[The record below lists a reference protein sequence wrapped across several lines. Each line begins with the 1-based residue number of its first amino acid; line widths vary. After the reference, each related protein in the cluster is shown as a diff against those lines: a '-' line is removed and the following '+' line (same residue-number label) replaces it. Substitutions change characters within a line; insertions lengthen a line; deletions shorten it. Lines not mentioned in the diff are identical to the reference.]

1 MHTERQNHNPFQGP
15 FRSLEELADCI
26 RENLGCPVTIEDSD
40 HRILAYSS
48 HDENVDPARIATIM
62 KRKVPEDIIKS
73 LWKKGIIP
81 QLFESDDPVII
92 PAIPEVGLGQR
103 VAISVRK
110 NEDLLGFIWAQV
122 NWEVTQEELALL
134 KQAAKMVKNQILK
147 LEIKKRNAEEGHR
160 EFFWKLLTGYYTKE
174 ASIHNQALTYQLK
187 LKGEMA
193 IVIFEFTEE
202 IQQSLERHMNYYI
215 QASHQIELIYSTL
228 DQNQL
233 ILLVRPFNHTNGAEQ
248 LTSFVHIFVE
258 KISDRLGVHTL
269 KGGAGTLYQSP
280 LHIKDSYREALHVLS
295 IKERF
300 NREVS
305 AIFSYQELGIYQF
318 IDLLYEERMRHHY
331 QNIYI
336 EKLKT
341 YDAIHHT
348 QLLET
353 LEIYLQCDSNVKAA
367 SHVLHVHTNTL
378 NYRLKRICEVASI
391 DLKDANQKVTLYL
404 DLKMEQ
410 MKS

>member
-1 MHTERQNHNPFQGP
+1 MHTDRESHNPFQGP
-15 FRSLEELADCI
+15 FRTLEDLADCI

-62 KRKVPEDIIKS
+62 KRKVPEEVIKS
-73 LWKKGIIP
+73 LWKKGVIP

-110 NEDLLGFIWAQV
+110 NEELLGFIWAQL

-134 KQAAKMVKNQILK
+134 KKAAKVVKNQILK
-147 LEIKKRNAEEGHR
+147 LDIKKRQSEEGHR
-160 EFFWKLLTGYYTKE
+160 EFFWKLLTGHYTKKDQLQK
-174 ASIHNQALTYQLK
+174 QAETFQLK
-187 LKGEMA
+187 LTGEMA
-193 IVIFEFTEE
+193 IVIFEFSDD

-233 ILLVRPFNHTNGAEQ
+233 ILLVRPTDRFNTADQ
-248 LTSFVHIFVE
+248 LSSFVQVFVE
-258 KISDRLGVHTL
+258 KISNRLGVDTL

-280 LHIKDSYREALHVLS
+280 LMIKDSYREALHVLS

-300 NREVS
+300 KEEVK
-305 AIFSYQELGIYQF
+305 AIYSYQDLGIYQF
-318 IDLLYEERMRHHY
+318 IDLLYRERQHH
-331 QNIYI
+331 QNLYI
-336 EKLKT
+336 EKLKQ

-353 LEIYLQCDSNVKAA
+353 LDMYLQQDSNVKAA
-367 SHVLHVHTNTL
+367 AHALHVHTNTL
-378 NYRLKRICEVASI
+378 NYRLKRIADVANL
-391 DLKDANQKVTLYL
+391 DLKDANQKVTLFL
-404 DLKMEQ
+404 DLKIEQ
-410 MKS
+410 LKS

>member
-1 MHTERQNHNPFQGP
+1 MHTDRESHNPFQGP
-15 FRSLEELADCI
+15 FRTLEDLADCI

-62 KRKVPEDIIKS
+62 KRKVPEEVIKS
-73 LWKKGIIP
+73 LWKKGVIP

-110 NEDLLGFIWAQV
+110 NEELLGFIWAQL

-134 KQAAKMVKNQILK
+134 KKAAKVVKNQILK
-147 LEIKKRNAEEGHR
+147 LDIKKRQSEEGHR
-160 EFFWKLLTGYYTKE
+160 EFFWKLLTGHYTKKDQLQK
-174 ASIHNQALTYQLK
+174 QAETFQLK
-187 LKGEMA
+187 LTGEMA
-193 IVIFEFTEE
+193 IVIFEFSDD

-233 ILLVRPFNHTNGAEQ
+233 ILLVRPTDRFNTADQ
-248 LTSFVHIFVE
+248 LSSFVQVFVE
-258 KISDRLGVHTL
+258 KISNRLGVDTL

-280 LHIKDSYREALHVLS
+280 LMIKDSYREALHVLS

-300 NREVS
+300 KEEVK
-305 AIFSYQELGIYQF
+305 AIYSYQDLGIYQF
-318 IDLLYEERMRHHY
+318 IDLLYRERQHH
-331 QNIYI
+331 QNLYI
-336 EKLKT
+336 EKLKQ

-353 LEIYLQCDSNVKAA
+353 LDMYLQQDSNVKAA
-367 SHVLHVHTNTL
+367 AHALHVHTNTL
-378 NYRLKRICEVASI
+378 NYRLKRIADVANLN
-391 DLKDANQKVTLYL
+391 LKDANQKVTLFL
-404 DLKMEQ
+404 DLKIEQ
-410 MKS
+410 LKS

>member
-1 MHTERQNHNPFQGP
+1 MHTDRESHNPFQGP
-15 FRSLEELADCI
+15 FRTLEDLADCI

-62 KRKVPEDIIKS
+62 KRKVPEEVIKS
-73 LWKKGIIP
+73 LWKKGVIP

-110 NEDLLGFIWAQV
+110 NEELLGFIWAQL

-134 KQAAKMVKNQILK
+134 KKAAKVVKNQILK
-147 LEIKKRNAEEGHR
+147 LDIKKRQSEEGHR
-160 EFFWKLLTGYYTKE
+160 EFFWKLLTGHYTKKDQLQK
-174 ASIHNQALTYQLK
+174 QAKTFQLK
-187 LKGEMA
+187 LTGEMA
-193 IVIFEFTEE
+193 IVIFEFSDD

-233 ILLVRPFNHTNGAEQ
+233 ILLVRPTDRFNTADQ
-248 LTSFVHIFVE
+248 LSSFVQVFVE
-258 KISDRLGVHTL
+258 KISNRLGVDTL

-280 LHIKDSYREALHVLS
+280 LMIKDSYREALHVLS

-300 NREVS
+300 KEEVK
-305 AIFSYQELGIYQF
+305 AIYSYQDLGIYQF
-318 IDLLYEERMRHHY
+318 IDLLYRERQHH
-331 QNIYI
+331 QNLYI
-336 EKLKT
+336 EKLKQ

-353 LEIYLQCDSNVKAA
+353 LDMYLQQDSNVKAA
-367 SHVLHVHTNTL
+367 AHALHVHTNTL
-378 NYRLKRICEVASI
+378 NYRLKRIADVANL
-391 DLKDANQKVTLYL
+391 DLKDANQKVTLFL
-404 DLKMEQ
+404 DLKIEQ
-410 MKS
+410 LKS

>member
-1 MHTERQNHNPFQGP
+1 MHTDRESHNPFQGP
-15 FRSLEELADCI
+15 FRTLEDLADCI

-62 KRKVPEDIIKS
+62 KRKVPEEVIKS
-73 LWKKGIIP
+73 LWKKGVIP

-110 NEDLLGFIWAQV
+110 NEELLGFIWAQL
-122 NWEVTQEELALL
+122 NWEVTQDELTLL
-134 KQAAKMVKNQILK
+134 KKAAKVVKNQILK
-147 LEIKKRNAEEGHR
+147 LEIKKRHSEEGHR
-160 EFFWKLLTGYYTKE
+160 EFFWKLLTGHYTKE
-174 ASIHNQALTYQLK
+174 EALQKQAATYQLK

-193 IVIFEFTEE
+193 IVIFEFSEE

-215 QASHQIELIYSTL
+215 QASHQIEFIYSTL

-233 ILLVRPFNHTNGAEQ
+233 ILLVRPSDQHNTADQ
-248 LTSFVHIFVE
+248 LSSFVQIFVE
-258 KISDRLGVHTL
+258 KISNRLGVDTL

-280 LHIKDSYREALHVLS
+280 LSIKDSYREALHVLS

-300 NREVS
+300 KEEVT
-305 AIFSYQELGIYQF
+305 AIYSYQELGIYQF
-318 IDLLYEERMRHHY
+318 IDLLYKERQHV

-336 EKLKT
+336 EKLKK
-341 YDAIHHT
+341 YDSIHHT

-353 LEIYLQCDSNVKAA
+353 LQTYLQHDSNVKVAA
-367 SHVLHVHTNTL
+367 QVLHVHTNTL
-378 NYRLKRICEVASI
+378 NYRLKRIAEVANL
-391 DLKDANQKVTLYL
+391 DLKDANQKVTLFL
-404 DLKMEQ
+404 DLKIEQ
-410 MKS
+410 LKS

>member
-1 MHTERQNHNPFQGP
+1 MNTDRESHNPFQGP
-15 FRSLEELADCI
+15 FRTLEDLADCI

-62 KRKVPEDIIKS
+62 KRKVPEEVIKS
-73 LWKKGIIP
+73 LWKKGVIP

-110 NEDLLGFIWAQV
+110 NEELLGFIWAQL

-134 KQAAKMVKNQILK
+134 KKAAKVVKNQILK
-147 LEIKKRNAEEGHR
+147 LDIKKRQSEEGHR
-160 EFFWKLLTGYYTKE
+160 EFFWKLLTGHYTKE
-174 ASIHNQALTYQLK
+174 EDLQKQASMYQLK
-187 LKGEMA
+187 LTGEMA
-193 IVIFEFTEE
+193 IVIFEFRDE

-233 ILLVRPFNHTNGAEQ
+233 ILLVRPSDQHHSADQ
-248 LTSFVHIFVE
+248 LSHFVQIFVE
-258 KISDRLGVHTL
+258 KISNRLGVDTL

-280 LHIKDSYREALHVLS
+280 LSIKDSYREALHVLS
-295 IKERF
+295 VKERF
-300 NREVS
+300 KEEVK
-305 AIFSYQELGIYQF
+305 AIYSYQELGIYQF
-318 IDLLYEERMRHHY
+318 IDLLYKERQFV

-336 EKLKT
+336 EKLKH
-341 YDAIHHT
+341 YDRLHHT

-353 LEIYLQCDSNVKAA
+353 LETYLQHDSNVKVAA
-367 SHVLHVHTNTL
+367 QVLHVHTNTL
-378 NYRLKRICEVASI
+378 NYRLRRIADVANL
-391 DLKDANQKVTLYL
+391 DLKDANQKVTLFL
-404 DLKMEQ
+404 DLKIEQ
-410 MKS
+410 LKS

>member
-1 MHTERQNHNPFQGP
+1 MHTDQERHNPFQGP
-15 FRSLEELADCI
+15 FRSLEDLADCI

-62 KRKVPEDIIKS
+62 KRKVPEDVIKS

-110 NEDLLGFIWAQV
+110 NEELLGFIWAQL
-122 NWEVTQEELALL
+122 NWEVEQEELALL
-134 KQAAKMVKNQILK
+134 KKAAKVVKNQILK
-147 LEIKKRNAEEGHR
+147 LEIKKRHSEEGHR
-160 EFFWKLLTGYYTKE
+160 EFFWKLLTGHYTKE
-174 ASIHNQALTYQLK
+174 ANILDQASTYQIK

-193 IVIFEFTEE
+193 IVVFEFNDE

-233 ILLVRPFNHTNGAEQ
+233 ILLVRPTDQKNTAEQ
-248 LTSFVHIFVE
+248 LSEFVQVFVE
-258 KISDRLGVHTL
+258 KISNRLGVDTL

-280 LHIKDSYREALHVLS
+280 LSIKDSYREALHVLS

-300 NREVS
+300 KREVMS
-305 AIFSYQELGIYQF
+305 IYSYQNLGIYQF
-318 IDLLYEERMRHHY
+318 IDLLYKERKHY
-331 QNIYI
+331 QNSYI
-336 EKLKT
+336 EKLKQ
-341 YDAIHHT
+341 YDAINHT

-353 LEIYLQCDSNVKAA
+353 LEVYLQHDSNVKAA
-367 SHVLHVHTNTL
+367 AHVLHVHTNTL
-378 NYRLKRICEVASI
+378 NYRLKRITDVANL

-404 DLKMEQ
+404 DLKIEQ

>member
-1 MHTERQNHNPFQGP
+1 MNTDRESHNPFQGP
-15 FRSLEELADCI
+15 FRTLEDLADCI

-62 KRKVPEDIIKS
+62 KRKVPEEVIKS
-73 LWKKGIIP
+73 LWKKGVIP

-110 NEDLLGFIWAQV
+110 NEELLGFIWAQL

-134 KQAAKMVKNQILK
+134 KKAAKVVKNQILK
-147 LEIKKRNAEEGHR
+147 LDIKKRQSEEGHR
-160 EFFWKLLTGYYTKE
+160 EFFWKLLTGHYTKE
-174 ASIHNQALTYQLK
+174 EDLQKQASMYQLK
-187 LKGEMA
+187 LTGEMA
-193 IVIFEFTEE
+193 IVIFEFRDE

-233 ILLVRPFNHTNGAEQ
+233 ILLVRPSDQHHSADQ
-248 LTSFVHIFVE
+248 LSHFVQIFVG
-258 KISDRLGVHTL
+258 KISNRLGVDTL

-280 LHIKDSYREALHVLS
+280 LSIKDSYREALHVLS
-295 IKERF
+295 VKERF
-300 NREVS
+300 KEEVK
-305 AIFSYQELGIYQF
+305 AIYSYQELGIYQF
-318 IDLLYEERMRHHY
+318 IDLLYKERQFV

-336 EKLKT
+336 EKLKH
-341 YDAIHHT
+341 YDRLHHT

-353 LEIYLQCDSNVKAA
+353 LETYLQHDSNVKVAA
-367 SHVLHVHTNTL
+367 QVLHVHTNTL
-378 NYRLKRICEVASI
+378 NYRLRRIADVANL
-391 DLKDANQKVTLYL
+391 DLKDANQKVTLFL
-404 DLKMEQ
+404 DLKIEQ
-410 MKS
+410 LKS

>member
-1 MHTERQNHNPFQGP
+1 MHNDLENHNPFQGP
-15 FRSLEELADCI
+15 FRTLEDLADCI

-62 KRKVPEDIIKS
+62 KRKVPEEVIKS

-81 QLFESDDPVII
+81 QLFESDAPVII

-110 NEDLLGFIWAQV
+110 NEELLGFIWAQL

-134 KQAAKMVKNQILK
+134 KKAAKVVKNQILK
-147 LEIKKRNAEEGHR
+147 LDIKKRHSEEGHR
-160 EFFWKLLTGYYTKE
+160 EFFWKLLTGHYTKE
-174 ASIHNQALTYQLK
+174 EHIQQQASIYQLNV
-187 LKGEMA
+187 KGEMA
-193 IVIFEFTEE
+193 IVIFEFSEE

-233 ILLVRPFNHTNGAEQ
+233 ILLVRPQDPFNTAEQ
-248 LTSFVHIFVE
+248 LTSFVQVFVE
-258 KISDRLGVHTL
+258 KISNRLGVDTL
-269 KGGAGTLYQSP
+269 KGGAGALYQTP
-280 LHIKDSYREALHVLS
+280 LSIKDSYREALHVLS

-300 NREVS
+300 KGEVTG
-305 AIFSYQELGIYQF
+305 IYSYQDLGIYQF
-318 IDLLYEERMRHHY
+318 IDLLYQERQHY
-331 QNIYI
+331 QNPYI
-336 EKLKT
+336 EKLKQ

-353 LEIYLQCDSNVKAA
+353 LATYLQQDSNVKAA
-367 SHVLHVHTNTL
+367 ALALHVHTNTL
-378 NYRLKRICEVASI
+378 NYRLKRIADVANL
-391 DLKDANQKVTLYL
+391 DLKNANQKVTLFL
-404 DLKMEQ
+404 DLKIEQ